1 MSSDIIE
8 FIQLSN
14 KDLNWLRL
22 KLLELQDNKCAICGC
37 DVTDKSHIDHKHK
50 TSKET
55 NGVNGAGLIRGL
67 LCPNCNLLLGKIEN
81 NAKRFQRDDDLP
93 NLLRRIAD
101 YIIEYTNYIHPT
113 EKPKIKKISK
123 RQFNKLQKL
132 EPKAKYGTGK
142 LTQVLEKLFNKHSI
156 NPFID

>member
-1 MSSDIIE
+1 M
-8 FIQLSN
+8 
-14 KDLNWLRL
+14 
-22 KLLELQDNKCAICGC
+22 
-37 DVTDKSHIDHKHK
+37 
-50 TSKET
+50 
-55 NGVNGAGLIRGL
+55 
-67 LCPNCNLLLGKIEN
+67 CPNCNLLLGKIEN

>member
-1 MSSDIIE
+1 MID

-22 KLLELQDNKCAICGC
+22 KLLELQENKCAICGC

-81 NAKRFQRDDDLP
+81 NAKRFQRDTQIIYTLLK
-93 NLLRRIAD
+93 NL
-101 YIIEYTNYIHPT
+101 
-113 EKPKIKKISK
+113 K
-123 RQFNKLQKL
+123 
-132 EPKAKYGTGK
+132 
-142 LTQVLEKLFNKHSI
+142 
-156 NPFID
+156 